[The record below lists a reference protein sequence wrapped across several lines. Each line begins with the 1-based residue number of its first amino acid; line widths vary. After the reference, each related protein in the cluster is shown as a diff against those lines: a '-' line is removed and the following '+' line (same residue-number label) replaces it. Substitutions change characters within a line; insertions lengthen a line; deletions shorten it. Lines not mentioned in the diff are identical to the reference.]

1 MGQIKNIKLH
11 IVTDIKGI
19 KNRQEGSAA
28 WCSMR
33 PTLVLRGPILEGL
46 KSKAAKKVSRAL
58 TGNSLDN
65 LDKRFAQFQ
74 PKSAA
79 GEAEADTGTL
89 ASLEGLKSSALS
101 AGSQLL
107 SAESRIS
114 LGGKLEKRFTQK
126 KAKLADEE
134 ATKWRDRLKGEN
146 FATFDKD
153 FAVDGSKWWKVKI
166 VPSASIR
173 HLLPEELTNKKFNGP
188 WVRLD
193 AWRNND
199 GFRFPQSDLAKDLL
213 KGPKYAL
220 FLWLVYSFVEDCFA
234 AEDEHA
240 DEYLV
245 KYSRSWLMTTK
256 FN

>member
-46 KSKAAKKVSRAL
+46 KSKAAKKVSRVL

-107 SAESRIS
+107 SAESRMS
-114 LGGKLEKRFTQK
+114 FGEKLEKRFTQK
-126 KAKLADEE
+126 KAVMAADEAEYAHLKEDNLNRNLNDIDEE

-153 FAVDGSKWWKVKI
+153 FGVDGAKWWKVKF
-166 VPSASIR
+166 VPLNSLR
-173 HLLPEELTNKKFNGP
+173 HLLPEELRHKKFNDP

-199 GFRFPQSDLAKDLL
+199 GWRFAHSQLLKDLL
-213 KGPKYAL
+213 QGPKYAV
-220 FLWLVYSFVEDCFA
+220 FLWLVYSFIEDDFFT
-234 AEDEHA
+234 AE
-240 DEYLV
+240 
-245 KYSRSWLMTTK
+245 
-256 FN
+256 

>member
-1 MGQIKNIKLH
+1 
-11 IVTDIKGI
+11 
-19 KNRQEGSAA
+19 
-28 WCSMR
+28 
-33 PTLVLRGPILEGL
+33 VLRGPILEGL
-46 KSKAAKKVSRAL
+46 KSKAGKSVARVI

-65 LDKRFAQFQ
+65 LDKKFAQSQ

-79 GEAEADTGTL
+79 GEAGAVTGTL

-107 SAESRIS
+107 SAESRMS
-114 LGGKLEKRFTQK
+114 LGRKLEERFTQK
-126 KAKLADEE
+126 KSKLAADEAEYAHLKEENLNRNLNDIDEE

-153 FAVDGSKWWKVKI
+153 FAVDGSPWWKVKI
-166 VPSASIR
+166 VPRDSIR
-173 HLLPEELTNKKFNGP
+173 HLLPEELMNKKFNDP

-199 GFRFPQSDLAKDLL
+199 GFRFPQSQLAKDML

-245 KYSRSWLMTTK
+245 KYSRTWLNTTK
-256 FN
+256 FS